1 MFKGSSQWLMRLVS
15 QEVEGFRYNDTSAE
29 KEQHIKHA
37 QEVDESWGGSIGAVG
52 EREEFFS
59 HHEEGRL

>member
-1 MFKGSSQWLMRLVS
+1 MRLVS

-37 QEVDESWGGSIGAVG
+37 QEVDES
-52 EREEFFS
+52 
-59 HHEEGRL
+59 